1 MTVEPGP
8 LNGAQPQ
15 DSEETSISAPSETK
29 AKTRKKT
36 PKAKRSLWL
45 DTWLLEGIALSFSIA
60 CLVAIFGVL
69 AAYDNKKRPQL
80 AYKITLNTIISVLA
94 TGCKSSL
101 ILVIGEAICQLK
113 WLWFQN
119 PTQRRLFGMQSF
131 DAASRGPLGSLMIII
146 EHGAHSLVCLG
157 AALII
162 LLLAFDPFIQQV
174 ISYPLLS
181 VADPDNMSGA
191 AAPQVTRY
199 IPAPRIIDW
208 KNAIMQGLWSSE
220 DMSFEPKCSSGNC
233 TWDPF
238 PSIGICSQCAD
249 LTSIAKLNCSL
260 PGPEKNFNK
269 TCHIALPHPWV
280 GMDPIYGDKIIP
292 GSFSISNTQGYVSMP
307 NVAIWERFSVGD
319 LDESDEAFESD
330 PDLLVSEDSDHS
342 NSTFAGVK
350 NPLIAYAYAEI
361 GMKKG
366 HLSENAPVSDD
377 VILTKITECSLS
389 VCLRKYDISVNNGD
403 ASIHTSTPDLGVT
416 YLTQSPD
423 TLKPGETIP
432 CWRPKDSYAT
442 DAQPALNLTFCDW
455 DMQKLQSQMSDVLPV
470 VNQINWERD
479 TMDGWRT
486 DADKTGVVGESDFE
500 RNGIELNADRI
511 VTIGFEEAMKRI
523 AASLTRLGLKSTK
536 ESVHGTVKTD
546 KIFVSVQWPWL
557 AFPASLV
564 LLGTIFLVIT
574 IVLSRKNH
582 VPLWKSSTLPSLYH
596 GLEKFGGDEYSTGS
610 FMEKSAE
617 STKVRLQYSEQ
628 HGRLML
634 LQNDVGD
641 VPSSRPR
648 SISSN

>member
-1 MTVEPGP
+1 MTVEAG
-8 LNGAQPQ
+8 LLIGAQTQ
-15 DSEETSISAPSETK
+15 DYEETSISAPSKT
-29 AKTRKKT
+29 KTRKKK

-45 DTWLLEGIALSFSIA
+45 DTWLFEGIALSFSIA

-113 WLWFQN
+113 WLWFQG
-119 PTQRRLFGMQSF
+119 PAQRRLFGMQSF

-181 VADPDNMSGA
+181 VADPDNMGGA

-199 IPAPRIIDW
+199 IPAPKIIDW
-208 KNAIMQGLWSSE
+208 TNAIMQGLWSDE
-220 DMSFEPKCSSGNC
+220 NMNVEPKCSSGNC

-260 PGPEKNFNK
+260 PSPEKSFNK
-269 TCHIALPHPWV
+269 TCHIVLPHPWV
-280 GMDPIYGDKIIP
+280 AMDPMNGDKIMP
-292 GSFSISNTQGYVSMP
+292 GSFFISNTKGFMSMP
-307 NVAIWERFSVGD
+307 NVAIWRRFSVGD
-319 LDESDEAFESD
+319 LDESSEHFESD
-330 PDLLVSEDSDHS
+330 PDLLVSEDSNHP

-350 NPLIAYAYAEI
+350 NPLVAYAYAEI
-361 GMKKG
+361 GTKEG
-366 HLSENAPVSDD
+366 DFSENTLVSDD
-377 VILTKITECSLS
+377 VILKKIIECSLS

-403 ASIHTSTPDLGVT
+403 ASIHTSPPDLGVT
-416 YLTQSPD
+416 YLTQKPD
-423 TLKPGETIP
+423 TLRPSEKIP
-432 CWRPKDSYAT
+432 CWRPKESYTT
-442 DAQPALNLTFCDW
+442 DAQPALNLTFCDMG
-455 DMQKLQSQMSDVLPV
+455 MQRLQNQMSGVLPV
-470 VNQINWERD
+470 INQIDWNRGS
-479 TMDGWRT
+479 MSGFRT
-486 DADKTGVVGESDFE
+486 NAEKEVAVGESDSE
-500 RNGIELNADRI
+500 RNAIKVNADRI
-511 VTIGFEEAMKRI
+511 VIIGFEEAMKRI
-523 AASLTRLGLKSTK
+523 AASLTRLGLKSTND
-536 ESVHGTVKTD
+536 SVHGTVKTVEV
-546 KIFVSVQWPWL
+546 FVTVQWPWL

-564 LLGTIFLVIT
+564 LLGIIFLVIT

-582 VPLWKSSTLPSLYH
+582 APLWKSSTLPSFYH
-596 GLEKFGGDEYSTGS
+596 GLEKLGNDEYSTGS
-610 FMEKSAE
+610 IMEKSAE
-617 STKVRLQYSEQ
+617 STNVRLQYSEQ

-634 LQNDVGD
+634 LQSNVEN
-641 VPSSRPR
+641 VPLSRPR
-648 SISSN
+648 TI

>member
-1 MTVEPGP
+1 MTVESGP
-8 LNGAQPQ
+8 LNDAQAQ
-15 DSEETSISAPSETK
+15 DCEETMSAPSETK
-29 AKTRKKT
+29 TREKY

-69 AAYDNKKRPQL
+69 VAYDNKKRPQL

-101 ILVIGEAICQLK
+101 VLD
-113 WLWFQN
+113 
-119 PTQRRLFGMQSF
+119 PRQRRLFGMQSF
-131 DAASRGPLGSLMIII
+131 DSASRGPLGSLMIVIN
-146 EHGAHSLVCLG
+146 HGARSFVCLG

-174 ISYPLLS
+174 ISYPLVS
-181 VADPDNMSGA
+181 VPDHDNLSGA
-191 AAPQVTRY
+191 AAPQVTKY
-199 IPAPRIIDW
+199 IPAPKIIDW

-249 LTSIAKLNCSL
+249 LTSIAKLSCSL
-260 PGPEKNFNK
+260 PVPDKNFNER
-269 TCHIALPHPWV
+269 CHIELPHPWV
-280 GMDPIYGDKIIP
+280 GEDPLHGDTIIP
-292 GSFSISNTQGYVSMP
+292 GTFSISNKRGFMSMP
-307 NVAIWERFSVGD
+307 NVAIWERFSVQD
-319 LDESDEAFESD
+319 LDESDEAYENYSGLLSSED
-330 PDLLVSEDSDHS
+330 PDHP

-350 NPLIAYAYAEI
+350 NPLVAYAYAEI

-366 HLSENAPVSDD
+366 QLSENAPTSDD
-377 VILTKITECSLS
+377 VIFQKVTECSLS
-389 VCLRKYDISVNNGD
+389 
-403 ASIHTSTPDLGVT
+403 
-416 YLTQSPD
+416 SPD
-423 TLKPGETIP
+423 TLRPGETIP
-432 CWRPKDSYAT
+432 CWRPKDPYTT

-470 VNQINWERD
+470 VNEINWQWDSIE
-479 TMDGWRT
+479 GWRT
-486 DADKTGVVGESDFE
+486 DADITGVEGESDFE

-523 AASLTRLGLKSTK
+523 AASLTRLGLKSTN
-536 ESVHGTVKTD
+536 ESVRGTVKTD
-546 KIFVSVQWPWL
+546 EIFVSVQWPWL

-564 LLGTIFLVIT
+564 LLGTIFLVVT

-582 VPLWKSSTLPSLYH
+582 VPLWKSSTLPSFYH
-596 GLEKFGGDEYSTGS
+596 GLEKLGDDEYSTSS
-610 FMEKSAE
+610 FMEKRAA
-617 STKVRLQYSEQ
+617 STNVRLQYSEQ

-634 LQNDVGD
+634 LQEDVGN
-641 VPSSRPR
+641 VPSSRLRPL
-648 SISSN
+648 

>member
-1 MTVEPGP
+1 MTVESGP
-8 LNGAQPQ
+8 LNGAQTQ
-15 DSEETSISAPSETK
+15 DGEETSILAPIETK
-29 AKTRKKT
+29 PHKKT

-45 DTWLLEGIALSFSIA
+45 DTWLLEGIALAFSIA

-101 ILVIGEAICQLK
+101 IL
-113 WLWFQN
+113 N

-146 EHGAHSLVCLG
+146 DHGAHSFVCFG

-174 ISYPLLS
+174 ISYPLVS
-181 VADPDNMSGA
+181 VPNLDNMGGA
-191 AAPQVTRY
+191 VAPQVTRY
-199 IPAPRIIDW
+199 IPAPKIIDW

-220 DMSFEPKCSSGNC
+220 DMNLEPKCSSGNC

-260 PGPEKNFNK
+260 PDPEKNFNK

-280 GMDPIYGDKIIP
+280 GMDALSGDKIIP
-292 GSFSISNTQGYVSMP
+292 GSFPVSNTQGLMTMP
-307 NVAIWERFSVGD
+307 NVAIWKRFSVGD
-319 LDESDEAFESD
+319 LDQSDEAYESD
-330 PDLLVSEDSDHS
+330 PDLLVSEDSDHP

-350 NPLIAYAYAEI
+350 NPLVAYAYAEI
-361 GMKKG
+361 VMKKG
-366 HLSENAPVSDD
+366 QLPENGPASDD
-377 VILTKITECSLS
+377 VILKKVTECSLS
-389 VCLRKYDISVNNGD
+389 VCLQD
-403 ASIHTSTPDLGVT
+403 
-416 YLTQSPD
+416 PD

-432 CWRPKDSYAT
+432 CWRPKDPYKT
-442 DAQPALNLTFCDW
+442 HAQPALNLTFCDW
-455 DMQKLQSQMSDVLPV
+455 DMQKLQSQTSDVLPV
-470 VNQINWERD
+470 INQINWERN
-479 TMDGWRT
+479 TDGWRT
-486 DADKTGVVGESDFE
+486 NADKTGVVGETDFE

-511 VTIGFEEAMKRI
+511 VTIGFEESMKRI

-536 ESVHGTVKTD
+536 ERVHGTVKTD
-546 KIFVSVQWPWL
+546 EVFVSVQWAWL

-564 LLGTIFLVIT
+564 FLGTVFLVIT
-574 IVLSRKNH
+574 VMLSQKNH
-582 VPLWKSSTLPSLYH
+582 VPLWKSSTLPSFYH
-596 GLEKFGGDEYSTGS
+596 GLEKPGNDEYSTGS
-610 FMEKSAE
+610 FMEKSSQ

-634 LQNDVGD
+634 LQDNVGN
-641 VPSSRPR
+641 VPPS
-648 SISSN
+648 